1 VGSLFDLIDTLG
13 KGTDLAAHL
22 ADAEILVCDDM
33 GDESADFIMV
43 QAAAGLRRRRVVF
56 IHGKAS
62 AVGSMCSASTLQEV
76 CGQAVKNLGEV
87 SLFAEARRLRSA
99 KWLTAWNGRPHT
111 KGSVKKRIRRGRTGD
126 VEEEIRRV
134 VKDPSADREV
144 WLMLGNLL
152 SKSNMQGQLMSDR
165 PSGPAIQAAY
175 LLSST
180 ISSVAAAGARLT
192 VFSS

>member
-1 VGSLFDLIDTLG
+1 
-13 KGTDLAAHL
+13 
-22 ADAEILVCDDM
+22 
-33 GDESADFIMV
+33 
-43 QAAAGLRRRRVVF
+43 
-56 IHGKAS
+56 
-62 AVGSMCSASTLQEV
+62 
-76 CGQAVKNLGEV
+76 
-87 SLFAEARRLRSA
+87 
-99 KWLTAWNGRPHT
+99 
-111 KGSVKKRIRRGRTGD
+111 
-126 VEEEIRRV
+126 VEEAIRRV

-152 SKSNMQGQLMSDR
+152 SKAELQRQLMSDR